1 MSENAPF
8 PVTNSRPVDLRDLV
22 AEAYDRCHPRD
33 SFADLERRA
42 RFSKED
48 RRLMEDWIAAVR
60 ERLSPY
66 VSGSG
71 RGAGARSLRIRAPRA
86 A

>member
-1 MSENAPF
+1 MSENAPI
-8 PVTNSRPVDLRDLV
+8 PVTNSRPVDLRGLA

-60 ERLSPY
+60 ERLIPH

-71 RGAGARSLRIRAPRA
+71 RGAGARSLQIWAPRA